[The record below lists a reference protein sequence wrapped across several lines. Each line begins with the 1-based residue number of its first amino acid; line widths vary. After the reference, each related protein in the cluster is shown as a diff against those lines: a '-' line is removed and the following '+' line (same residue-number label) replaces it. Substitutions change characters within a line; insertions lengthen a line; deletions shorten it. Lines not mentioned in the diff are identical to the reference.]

1 MTIEVYVNGNY
12 EAKTRTEAVSE
23 IQNDDYFMDW
33 CVDCMSVLLSGE
45 EIFEHL
51 DAETQN
57 RIKEEV
63 TSRVLNDEYYHN
75 TIEV

>member
-1 MTIEVYVNGNY
+1 MTIEVYVNNEY
-12 EAKTRTEAVSE
+12 EVKTRAEAVSE
-23 IQNDDYFMDW
+23 IQEQPSFFDW
-33 CVDCMSVLLSGE
+33 CIDEMGDLLTGQ

-51 DAETQN
+51 DIETQE

-63 TSRVLNDEYYHN
+63 TSQILDEEYHYN